1 MSAYVTSL
9 SDFELLLLL
18 LLLCESTFVLFS
30 HEHQNR
36 YEADQ
41 QLTVL
46 THA

>member
-9 SDFELLLLL
+9 SDFELLLL